1 MWVRSQDK
9 LCLTKNDAMV
19 IVDNHKNNKKVWSLI
34 NVGGFQYNLGTYNSK
49 ERALE
54 VLDEIQKLLIAI
66 PETKI
71 PFNNIVYQMPKE

>member
-1 MWVRSQDK
+1 MWIRTQGKS
-9 LCLTKNDAMV
+9 CLIKCN
-19 IVDNHKNNKKVWSLI
+19 II
-34 NVGGFQYNLGTYNSK
+34 NVEIGEQSDDYLIRTLLDNGRTFILACYKSE